1 MNVSRVG
8 AQSQAVNTKTAAAV
22 VLTVTA
28 AAALIG
34 LLALPPQPAAPTV
47 AQAVCTTDA
56 DCAAWEARQ
65 QIPAW
70 YRTNGAPAPA
80 PEPCSPSTT
89 TTRGAK

>member
-1 MNVSRVG
+1 MKPN
-8 AQSQAVNTKTAAAV
+8 QTAGLI

-28 AAALIG
+28 AAAFAG
-34 LLALPPQPAAPTV
+34 LLALPRPTAEPTTAP
-47 AQAVCTTDA
+47 AVCTTDA

-80 PEPCSPSTT
+80 AEPCSPSTST
-89 TTRGAK
+89 TTEAHQ

>member
-1 MNVSRVG
+1 MKHT
-8 AQSQAVNTKTAAAV
+8 QTAAAV

-34 LLALPPQPAAPTV
+34 LLALPTPPAIEPAAAP
-47 AQAVCTTDA
+47 AVCTTDA

-70 YRTNGAPAPA
+70 HRMNGAPAPA
-80 PEPCSPSTT
+80 PEPCSPTT
-89 TTRGAK
+89 EARQ